1 MRVEPAARLPTS
13 LTRAF
18 GGQTM
23 TGRLKRVMVRKPAA
37 PKTASDWT
45 DFRYRHPV
53 DHPRAVDKHAALV
66 AILESEGV
74 DVIVAADDES
84 GDLDAI
90 FPYDPSLTTDQGA
103 ILLSK
108 GKPAR
113 VKEPAF
119 HARTYG
125 EIDVP
130 VLGEVVTP
138 RRVEGGDTL
147 WVDERTVAVGR
158 GYRTNGAGIEQLGLI
173 LEPLGVTVLAYDLP
187 HWNGPAGCL
196 HLMSFISPV
205 PPGVA
210 VAHKPLMDVA
220 FMEELAK
227 RGWTLIEI
235 EPAEFD
241 SMACN
246 VLCLEPFK
254 VLVVNGNPRTKQLLE
269 QAGCTVLDYAGDE
282 LSHNRAGG
290 PICLTRPILRECDE
304 MA

>member
-108 GKPAR
+108 GKPLR

-147 WVDERTVAVGR
+147 WLDERTVAVGR
-158 GYRTNGAGIEQLGLI
+158 ISHQRCGHRAARIDSRTFRRHGAGIRPAS
-173 LEPLGVTVLAYDLP
+173 LEWPGWV
-187 HWNGPAGCL
+187 PAPDVI
-196 HLMSFISPV
+196 HQ
-205 PPGVA
+205 PGA
-210 VAHKPLMDVA
+210 
-220 FMEELAK
+220 
-227 RGWTLIEI
+227 
-235 EPAEFD
+235 
-241 SMACN
+241 
-246 VLCLEPFK
+246 
-254 VLVVNGNPRTKQLLE
+254 
-269 QAGCTVLDYAGDE
+269 AG
-282 LSHNRAGG
+282 SGG
-290 PICLTRPILRECDE
+290 G
-304 MA
+304 A